1 MLIIPAIDLYNEKVV
16 RFIKG
21 DPTRST
27 IYSDNPLSI
36 ARKWQDEGAK
46 ILHVVDL
53 SAALGEPDNADIVEH
68 IIKEIDID
76 VEVGGG
82 IRNVEKALRFKN
94 AGAKR
99 IIVGTKSLDDDF
111 LKELLSALG
120 QDKLAVSVDIKEGFV
135 ATKGWQEKSKL
146 KPIEFIE
153 KVAALGIKWVIYT
166 DISKDGTLE
175 GLNLKA
181 LKELSVFKGIN
192 FIASGGVSGM
202 SDLKKVKAQLP
213 FVWGVISGK
222 ALYDGKLSLP
232 EAISFLGG

>member
-27 IYSDNPLSI
+27 IYSDNPLSV
-36 ARKWQDEGAK
+36 ARKWRDDGAK

-68 IIKEIDID
+68 IIKEIDVD

-111 LKELLSALG
+111 LKELLGALG

-153 KVAALGIKWVIYT
+153 KLAALGIKWVIYT

-181 LKELSVFKGIN
+181 LKELSAFKGIN

-202 SDLKKVKAQLP
+202 SDLKKVKAELP

-232 EAISFLGG
+232 EAISFLGR

>member
-1 MLIIPAIDLYNEKVV
+1 MLIIPAIDLYNGKVV

-53 SAALGEPDNADIVEH
+53 SAALGESDNVSIIEH
-68 IIKEIDID
+68 IIKEINID

-82 IRNVEKALRFKN
+82 IRNVEKALTLKAF
-94 AGAKR
+94 GAKR
-99 IIVGTKSLDDDF
+99 IIVGTKSLDDNF
-111 LKELLSALG
+111 LTELLYALG
-120 QDKLAVSVDIKEGFV
+120 KDGLAVSVDTKDGFV
-135 ATKGWQEKSKL
+135 ATKGWQETSKL

-153 KVAALGIKWVIYT
+153 KLTSLGIKWVIYT

-175 GLNLKA
+175 GLNFKA
-181 LKELSVFKGIN
+181 LKELSAFKGIN
-192 FIASGGVSGM
+192 FIASGGVSGI
-202 SDLKKVKAQLP
+202 SDLKKVKEEVP
-213 FVWGVISGK
+213 FIWGVISGK
-222 ALYDGKLSLP
+222 ALYDGKLSLL
-232 EAISFLGG
+232 EAIGVLGK

>member
-1 MLIIPAIDLYNEKVV
+1 MQIIPAIDLYNGKVV
-16 RFIKG
+16 RFVKG
-21 DPTRST
+21 DPARST
-27 IYSDNPLSI
+27 IYSDNPLSV
-36 ARKWQDEGAK
+36 ARRWQDDGAK
-46 ILHVVDL
+46 VVHIVDL

-68 IIKEIDID
+68 ITREIDID

-82 IRNVEKALRFKN
+82 IRNIERALRFKN

-99 IIVGTKSLDDDF
+99 IIVGTKSLEDNF

-153 KVAALGIKWVIYT
+153 KLVALGIKWVIYT

-175 GLNLKA
+175 GLNFKA
-181 LKELSVFKGIN
+181 LKELSAFKGIN
-192 FIASGGVSGM
+192 FIASGGVSGI
-202 SDLKKVKAQLP
+202 SDLKKVKEELP
-213 FVWGVISGK
+213 FVWGIISGK

-232 EAISFLGG
+232 EAVEFLGG